1 MLEPSQGE
9 IFLNGKNLNKNNR
22 LQNIWKNEISHVPQN
37 IFLLDTNIK
46 ENIALGNSN
55 NLINLENIQAAAK
68 IAQITEFVNQF
79 SMKFDTVVGER
90 GIKLSGG
97 QKQRIGIARAFYSI
111 PKILVLDEATSA
123 LDEETE
129 RLIMDAI
136 INMNKNMTIIIVTH
150 RLRSLKYCDRVVK
163 LKKGKI
169 VFDGLP
175 SDIIK
180 S

>member
-1 MLEPSQGE
+1 
-9 IFLNGKNLNKNNR
+9 
-22 LQNIWKNEISHVPQN
+22 
-37 IFLLDTNIK
+37 
-46 ENIALGNSN
+46 
-55 NLINLENIQAAAK
+55 
-68 IAQITEFVNQF
+68 
-79 SMKFDTVVGER
+79 MKFDTVVGEG

-111 PKILVLDEATSA
+111 PKVLVLDESTSA

-129 RLIMDAI
+129 SLIMDSI

-150 RLRSLKYCDRVVK
+150 RLKSLKYCERIIK

-175 SDIIK
+175 ADIIK